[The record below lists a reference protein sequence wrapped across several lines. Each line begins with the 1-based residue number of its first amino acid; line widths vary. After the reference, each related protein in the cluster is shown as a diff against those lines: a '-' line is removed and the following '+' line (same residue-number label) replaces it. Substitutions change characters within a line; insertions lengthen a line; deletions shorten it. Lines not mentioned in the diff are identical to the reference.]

1 MSEQKEPRRRGRPR
15 SFDEHAV
22 IDKAQALFWK
32 DGASGVSL
40 DELSAATGVHKPSLY
55 SAFGGRAGLYVA
67 ALDAYID
74 RGAPDVSGA
83 LAATPLT
90 TALRAFYEADLEVF
104 CAKRHAPGCFLIG
117 TAIDAAA
124 ESDEVQARI
133 DRVFKGL
140 RGTLRKRVELAVADG
155 DLPADVEVDALTE
168 IIFATH
174 VTLAVAARAG
184 CSRNELRKRFE
195 SVVGLV
201 GGLGR

>member
-1 MSEQKEPRRRGRPR
+1 MR
-15 SFDEHAV
+15 S
-22 IDKAQALFWK
+22 
-32 DGASGVSL
+32 G
-40 DELSAATGVHKPSLY
+40 
-55 SAFGGRAGLYVA
+55 
-67 ALDAYID
+67 
-74 RGAPDVSGA
+74 
-83 LAATPLT
+83 
-90 TALRAFYEADLEVF
+90 
-104 CAKRHAPGCFLIG
+104 HAPGCFLIG

-184 CSRNELRKRFE
+184 SSRNELRKRFE